1 MAKKRLLDELVSR
14 FPTRTREQL
23 HARILCG
30 EIYVENENIK
40 DPRYPIA
47 PGVRIELREARF
59 VGRGGEKLDYA
70 LEFFGVAA
78 TDRVWLDA
86 GASTGGFTDCLL
98 QRGATFVHAV
108 DVGTN
113 QLAYS
118 LRRDPRVHV
127 MERTNLLS
135 VDRLDPPPFA
145 AVADLSFRSISGAAE
160 HLLGLTE
167 SNTALVLIKPQ
178 FEWAHPPAE
187 FSGTVPD
194 PRASEI
200 LEETLDLLRD
210 GGIEILGTCE
220 SPIRGRKGNREFFAY
235 LRGGGVAPDPAR

>member
-1 MAKKRLLDELVSR
+1 MAKRRLLDELAAR
-14 FPTRTREQL
+14 FPNFTREQL

-30 EIYVENENIK
+30 EIYVNQASIK
-40 DPRYPIA
+40 NPQHTVAADVQID
-47 PGVRIELREARF
+47 LRESRF
-59 VGRGGEKLDYA
+59 VGRGGEKLEYA
-70 LEFFGVAA
+70 LEYFAVPVSE
-78 TDRVWLDA
+78 RVWLDA

-98 QRGATFVHAV
+98 QHGASRVHAV

-118 LRRDPRVHV
+118 LRRDARVHV

-135 VDRLDPPPFA
+135 VDHLDPPPSA

-160 HLLGLTE
+160 HLLSLTE
-167 SNTALVLIKPQ
+167 SKTALVLVKPQ
-178 FEWAHPPAE
+178 FEWANPPAE

-194 PRASEI
+194 EVATSV
-200 LEETLDLLRD
+200 LAETLDALD
-210 GGIEILGTCE
+210 AAGIEIVGTCE

-235 LRGGGVAPDPAR
+235 IRADTVS